1 MTMISVGLISC
12 VRVVCHQSLTEL
24 FALTDVQPSKQSN
37 VYITLTLCCTYV
49 ILTSFVDSDQR
60 CYNVTL

>member
-12 VRVVCHQSLTEL
+12 VRHQSLTEL